1 MSPSAAEK
9 YQARELRLRGG
20 RGEEGREGGGE
31 ARRMGSWGVSQH
43 FQTVKAQGELK

>member
-20 RGEEGREGGGE
+20 RGEEGGGGGE
-31 ARRMGSWGVSQH
+31 ARRMGSWGVFQH